1 MDISL
6 ETAICKTIKQL
17 LQQRFGNTIFE
28 DIYYDFESHEI
39 ILYDNLRNAS
49 KKAPE
54 LIETLK
60 SIDKTII
67 DWIIEEYGYK
77 KVLHDIQSEPKEDAI
92 KTFILLFQ
100 TKSQKP
106 LKILKLAFK
115 NTTFNPNLKFTYWLG
130 ILSGLFIINKIYT

>member
-39 ILYDNLRNAS
+39 ILYDNLRNVS

-92 KTFILLFQ
+92 KTLIVFKLTKEQEEALAGYARILEG
-100 TKSQKP
+100 S
-106 LKILKLAFK
+106 
-115 NTTFNPNLKFTYWLG
+115 G
-130 ILSGLFIINKIYT
+130 DLSYDE